1 MAGIHAEALGP
12 SACQAG
18 QLTRPVILCV
28 CRRQSR
34 DATLAS
40 NEWGSLDMR
49 ATGGAGDFKAK
60 AIAGTHTVLIALD
73 CPEARR
79 KRLMGFAFQREIVG
93 PNSRGAK
100 YLRSLKV
107 FKSLVPD
114 PKNAHDPNDPSK
126 PLAFYTDKF
135 PVQSF
140 LWGDYA
146 ASPGTH
152 YRFLVQPMYGK
163 PGALTTDPNDEIAF
177 EITTER
183 EWGDG
188 DTHGVWFNRG
198 AIASQ
203 KFAEEFGNK
212 APQNI
217 NDPDD
222 PTVKWLSRGLLE
234 ACLSYINETRPG
246 DALRVAAYEFTYP
259 PILNA
264 LKALIDKGIDVQIV
278 YHDTTDAKGRPNET
292 AMEAAG
298 LPVNDQQA
306 TYRRSRTKIPH
317 NKFIVRLRDGTDPVE
332 VWTGSTNFTPSGF
345 LGQTNVGHR
354 VADKETA
361 KNYLAF
367 WELVKTDPELDDARA
382 GTAEL
387 TPDPLEVI
395 AEKSIARLFSPRK
408 RSTMLGWYGR
418 RMLNAAN
425 SVWFTAAFGIAKVLI
440 DPIAKKRD
448 QMRFVLLEKPVPD
461 AQRKAL
467 TADFNR
473 VILSFGT
480 PLGEIYRMKNGKPT
494 ARMPIKEFELD
505 KWFFEEEHFR
515 PKNDGFVFF
524 VHTKFLLIDPLS
536 DDPLVC
542 SGSANF
548 SSGSLLQNDEN
559 MLLVRGNTRI
569 ADIYMTEFDR
579 IFRHFYFRDIANQ
592 LAAAKTSDDAK
603 SIFLDETDEWS
614 ANYFKPRT
622 LKNNRRIMFFEQP
635 NSTWFA
641 NAATGS
647 GSGQRNKVKK
657 TTTPKK
663 AKTAKKTAKKQPA
676 KKQVAKK
683 QAAKNARKKK
693 AAKKAPARKAKKT
706 AKTSVA
712 KKKTAKRAV
721 KSSARKKASA
731 GKKSAKKSAKKATK
745 KTARR

>member
-1 MAGIHAEALGP
+1 
-12 SACQAG
+12 
-18 QLTRPVILCV
+18 
-28 CRRQSR
+28 
-34 DATLAS
+34 
-40 NEWGSLDMR
+40 MR
-49 ATGGAGDFKAK
+49 ASGGTGDFKAR

-73 CPEARR
+73 CPEARS
-79 KRLMGFAFQREIVG
+79 KGLMGFAFQREIAG
-93 PNSRGAK
+93 PNGGGPK
-100 YLRSLKV
+100 FLRSQKV
-107 FKSLVPD
+107 FKSEVPD
-114 PKNAHDPNDPSK
+114 PKNAHDPDDPSK
-126 PLAFYTDKF
+126 PMAFYTDRF

-146 ASPGTH
+146 ASPGTRYH
-152 YRFLVQPMYGK
+152 FIVQPMYGQ
-163 PGALTTDPNDEIAF
+163 PGALTTDPGDAVEF
-177 EITTER
+177 DITTEQ

-188 DTHGVWFNRG
+188 ETHGVWFNRG

-212 APQNI
+212 PPQNI
-217 NDPDD
+217 NDPND

-234 ACLSYINETRPG
+234 ACLGYINETKPG

-259 PILNA
+259 PILEA
-264 LKALIDKGIDVQIV
+264 LKALIDGGIDVQIV
-278 YHDTTDAKGRPNET
+278 YHDTTDAKGTPNET

-298 LPVNDQQA
+298 LPVNDQKS
-306 TYRRSRTKIPH
+306 TYRRSLTKIPH
-317 NKFIVRLRDGTDPVE
+317 NKFIVRLRGGTEPVE

-361 KNYLAF
+361 ENYLAF
-367 WELVKTDPELDDARA
+367 WELVKTDPELTTARA
-382 GTAEL
+382 RTAEL
-387 TPDPLEVI
+387 TPDPIEVI
-395 AEKSIARLFSPRK
+395 AEKSIARLFSPRHK
-408 RSTMLGWYGR
+408 SSMLGWYGR

-425 SVWFTAAFGIAKVLI
+425 SLWFTAAFGIAKELV
-440 DPIAKKRD
+440 DPIAQKRN
-448 QMRFVLLEKPVPD
+448 QMRFVLLEKPAPD

-480 PLGEIYRMKNGKPT
+480 PLGEIYQMKNGKPT
-494 ARMPIKEFELD
+494 ARVPIKEFELD

-559 MLLVRGNTRI
+559 MLLVRGNSRI

-592 LAAAKTSDDAK
+592 LAAAETSDDAK
-603 SIFLDETDEWS
+603 AIFLDETDEWT

-622 LKNNRRIMFFEQP
+622 LKNNRRLMFFEQP
-635 NSTWFA
+635 TSTWFA
-641 NAATGS
+641 NAAATGGGS
-647 GSGQRNKVKK
+647 GKAKK
-657 TTTPKK
+657 T
-663 AKTAKKTAKKQPA
+663 TAKKT
-676 KKQVAKK
+676 
-683 QAAKNARKKK
+683 
-693 AAKKAPARKAKKT
+693 AKKAPARKAKKT
-706 AKTSVA
+706 AKTSPVKKVT
-712 KKKTAKRAV
+712 KKKAAKRAV
-721 KSSARKKASA
+721 KSSK
-731 GKKSAKKSAKKATK
+731 KKSSATKSTRKTTKKAKKA
-745 KTARR
+745 RR

>member
-1 MAGIHAEALGP
+1 
-12 SACQAG
+12 
-18 QLTRPVILCV
+18 
-28 CRRQSR
+28 
-34 DATLAS
+34 
-40 NEWGSLDMR
+40 MR
-49 ATGGAGDFKAK
+49 TSGGTGDFKAK

-79 KRLMGFAFQREIVG
+79 KGLMGFAFQREIAG
-93 PNSRGAK
+93 PNSRGPK
-100 YLRSLKV
+100 FLRSQKV
-107 FKSLVPD
+107 FKSVVPD
-114 PKNAHDPNDPSK
+114 PKNAHDPNDPGK
-126 PLAFYTDKF
+126 PQAFYTDKF

-146 ASPGTH
+146 ASPGTRYH
-152 YRFLVQPMYGK
+152 FVVQPMYGK
-163 PGALTTDPNDEIAF
+163 PGALTTDPGDAIEF
-177 EITTER
+177 DITTEQ
-183 EWGDG
+183 EWSEGE
-188 DTHGVWFNRG
+188 THGVWFNRG

-212 APQNI
+212 PPQNI
-217 NDPDD
+217 DDPND

-234 ACLSYINETRPG
+234 ACLGYINETKPG

-259 PILNA
+259 PILDA
-264 LKALIDKGIDVQIV
+264 LKALIDRDIDVQIV
-278 YHDTTDAKGRPNET
+278 YHDTKSTKGDTEGEDGPNET
-292 AMEAAG
+292 AMKAAG
-298 LPVNDQQA
+298 LPVDDQTI
-306 TYRRSRTKIPH
+306 TYRRSLTKIPH
-317 NKFIVRLRDGTDPVE
+317 NKFIVRLRGGSDPVE

-361 KNYLAF
+361 ENYLAF
-367 WELVKTDPELDDARA
+367 WELVKTDPELATARA
-382 GTAEL
+382 RTAEL
-387 TPDPLEVI
+387 TADPIEVI
-395 AEKSIARLFSPRK
+395 AEKSIARLFSPRHK
-408 RSTMLGWYGR
+408 SSMLGWYGR

-425 SVWFTAAFGIAKVLI
+425 SLWFTAAFGIAKELI
-440 DPIAKKRD
+440 DPIAQKRN
-448 QMRFVLLEKPVPD
+448 QMRFVLLEKPAPD
-461 AQRKAL
+461 AQRKTL

-480 PLGEIYRMKNGKPT
+480 PLGEIYRMKNGKAT
-494 ARMPIKEFELD
+494 TRMPIKEFELD

-603 SIFLDETDEWS
+603 AIFLDETDEWS
-614 ANYFKPRT
+614 ANYFRPRT
-622 LKNNRRIMFFEQP
+622 LKNNRRLMFFEQP
-635 NSTWFA
+635 TSTWFA
-641 NAATGS
+641 NAATAGS
-647 GSGQRNKVKK
+647 GPGKAKK
-657 TTTPKK
+657 TSAKKAKK
-663 AKTAKKTAKKQPA
+663 AKTPSKKKKTT
-676 KKQVAKK
+676 
-683 QAAKNARKKK
+683 KK

-706 AKTSVA
+706 AKTSAA
-712 KKKTAKRAV
+712 KKKASKKKAAKRAV
-721 KSSARKKASA
+721 KSAKKTS
-731 GKKSAKKSAKKATK
+731 SAKKSTRKTTKRAKKAK
-745 KTARR
+745 R